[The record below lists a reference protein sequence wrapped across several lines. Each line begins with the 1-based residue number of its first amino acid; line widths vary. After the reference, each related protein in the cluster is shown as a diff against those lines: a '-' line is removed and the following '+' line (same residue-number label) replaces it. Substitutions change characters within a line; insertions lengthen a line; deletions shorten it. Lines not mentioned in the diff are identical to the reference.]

1 MIAKTQ
7 AVVLRTAPFSETSR
21 MVTWFTADYGKITTS
36 IRGSQRPKS
45 MFLGQYDLFYTC
57 ELLFYERERDN
68 VHAIR
73 ECSPLN
79 PRLILRDD
87 WKACAIASYLADLF
101 LRISPAR
108 AYQPGLFA
116 LLELGL
122 DHAPLAALHPGVLFW
137 YELKLLRAV
146 GLAPRF
152 QPPRQ
157 ATSDGTWLLDLSRGG
172 AIQSDESSATEARH
186 LCRLPDAA
194 LRRLIAWQE
203 AETVD
208 SAMQQ
213 ALTPA
218 EVRPLE
224 QVMGQFLEYHLE
236 TPLRSRELAL
246 DLLHAEG
253 S

>member
-7 AVVLRTAPFSETSR
+7 AVVLRYAPFSETSR

-79 PRLILRDD
+79 PRLVLRED

-146 GLAPRF
+146 GLAPRLSL
-152 QPPRQ
+152 PNRD
-157 ATSDGTWLLDLSRGG
+157 ATAGSWFIDLSRGG
-172 AIQSDESSATEARH
+172 IIEADAPGDGDARH
-186 LCRLPDAA
+186 LCRIPSTS
-194 LRRLIAWQE
+194 LRYLVAWQE
-203 AETVD
+203 ADSVDAAMRHAPTV
-208 SAMQQ
+208 
-213 ALTPA
+213 A
-218 EVRPLE
+218 ELKPLE
-224 QVMGQFLEYHLE
+224 HVMGRFLEYHLE
-236 TPLRSRELAL
+236 TPLRSRQLAL
-246 DLLHAEG
+246 ALVRG
-253 S
+253 

>member
-1 MIAKTQ
+1 MIARTQ
-7 AVVLRTAPFSETSR
+7 AVVLRYAPFSETSR
-21 MVTWFTADYGKITTS
+21 MVTWFTADFGKITTS

-79 PRLILRDD
+79 PRLVLRED

-101 LRISPAR
+101 LRISPPR

-122 DHAPLAALHPGVLFW
+122 DHAPLAAEHPGVLFW

-146 GLAPRF
+146 GLAPRLSL
-152 QPPRQ
+152 PNRDS
-157 ATSDGTWLLDLSRGG
+157 AAHSWLIDFSRGG
-172 AIQSDESSATEARH
+172 VIEADEPPEEAARH
-186 LCRLPDAA
+186 LCRVPAA
-194 LRRLIAWQE
+194 TLRYLAAWQDAGKVDEAMRHTPTE
-203 AETVD
+203 AE
-208 SAMQQ
+208 
-213 ALTPA
+213 LK
-218 EVRPLE
+218 PLAH
-224 QVMGQFLEYHLE
+224 VMGRFLEYHLE
-236 TPLRSRELAL
+236 TPLRSRQLAL
-246 DLLHAEG
+246 DLLRA
-253 S
+253 